1 MSLYSQLPQDYDS
14 DTLPDTPPTTTSSQ
28 QLRIHHDSLRIYYLA
43 AVVCT
48 GGLLFGYDSG
58 GVLTFPSFARSFYP
72 NTSTSTNQSET
83 NISALVVATQQA
95 GALLGCLLIWPVANT
110 LGRRKALTLCS
121 AIFCIGVLFEILA
134 SHSLPFFCAGRII
147 AGLGVGGSATVAPT
161 YLAEM
166 SPPHLRGR
174 LSSGYQFTFTIGIF
188 ASYWIDYAFRML
200 VDDEGSAQ
208 WRIPLALQLVPGV
221 LMGAGMLSLPESV
234 RWLLGRGYAHTQEA
248 WRSLVWVRGED
259 EGEGVRVGIEFAE
272 MKRVVHRDT
281 QESVDFHPREL
292 LLRPNR
298 HRIFLAVTLFSAQQ
312 ATGATAMAYFGPQF
326 FSILVNP
333 RPQPSRAAI
342 EAASASVN
350 SLTLL
355 LTGIFGALKVLSC
368 LFFILF
374 IADRFGRRP
383 LLILGALG
391 MAVCMV
397 ATSILLHSMPSQVTS
412 QDSSTTT
419 TALSLKS
426 LLTILLVYLFIA
438 IYNTSWGPL
447 PWPLVAELFP
457 TRTRSSGVAL
467 AVASQWASNFV
478 WSFATPYILRNMG
491 ANTFFLFGAVC
502 VGVAGL
508 AALCVPETKG
518 LSLEEVQGLFGG
530 VDGGAEVVHGNGER
544 DDGEEWEGCVG
555 GSGSGGTYPNLLM

>member
-1 MSLYSQLPQDYDS
+1 MSAYSQFPQDLDA
-14 DTLPDTPPTTTSSQ
+14 DTLSGTPPTTTSSQ
-28 QLRIHHDSLRIYYLA
+28 QLLIQHDSLRIYYVA
-43 AVVCT
+43 AVACT

-58 GVLTFPSFARSFYP
+58 VIGGVLTFPSFAHSFYP
-72 NTSTSTNQSET
+72 DTSTSTSQSET
-83 NISALVVATQQA
+83 NINALAVATQQA
-95 GALLGCLLIWPVANT
+95 GALLGCLLIWPVTNT

-121 AIFCIGVLFEILA
+121 IIFCIGVLFEILT
-134 SHSLPFFCAGRII
+134 SHSLPLFYAGRII
-147 AGLGVGGSATVAPT
+147 AGLGVGGSATVAPI

-174 LSSGYQFTFTIGIF
+174 LGSGYQFTFTIGIF
-188 ASYWIDYAFRML
+188 ASYWIDYAFQML
-200 VDDEGSAQ
+200 VNDESAAQ
-208 WRIPLALQLVPGV
+208 WRIPLALQLAPGV

-234 RWLLGRGYAHTQEA
+234 RWLLGRGYAHTHEA
-248 WRSLVWVRGED
+248 WKSLIWVRGGD
-259 EGEGVRVGIEFAE
+259 EGGGVRVGNEFAE
-272 MKRVVHRDT
+272 MKRAVHRDT

-298 HRIFLAVTLFSAQQ
+298 HRIFLAVSLFIAQQ

-326 FSILVNP
+326 FSILVNA
-333 RPQPSRAAI
+333 QPSAT
-342 EAASASVN
+342 EASTN

-368 LFFILF
+368 LLFILF

-391 MAVCMV
+391 MAVCMI
-397 ATSILLHSMPSQVTS
+397 ATSVLVHSMPTQG
-412 QDSSTTT
+412 QNPSTTT
-419 TALSLKS
+419 VTSLSPRS
-426 LLTILLVYLFIA
+426 LLTILLIYLFIA

-478 WSFATPYILRNMG
+478 WSFATPYLLRDVG
-491 ANTFFLFGAVC
+491 ANTFLLFGGVC
-502 VGVAGL
+502 VGVAGFV
-508 AALCVPETKG
+508 ALCVPETRG

-530 VDGGAEVVHGNGER
+530 VDGG
-544 DDGEEWEGCVG
+544 DDGDGNDEEWEGLVG
-555 GSGSGGTYPNLLM
+555 GSGSGSGTGYHGEGSVDVNEEDRK